1 MNNLQLKSAVATL
14 SVVSNTVLV
23 AAKLFIGFLIGSVS
37 VISEA
42 IHSGVDLVAAII
54 ALVAVRTGG
63 KPADQKHPFGHGK
76 IENISG
82 TVEAVLIFVAAA
94 WIIYEAVDK
103 LMHPREVGQVG
114 WGVAVMFGS
123 SVVNL
128 AVSQLLFKVGRK
140 TDSIALQADA
150 WHLRTDVYTS
160 AGVMLGLGFIW
171 AGERIFEGADLHWVD
186 PMAAIAVALLIVRA
200 AYKLTAESAGDHHP
214 PAPPLLDRA
223 LPAEEVGRIR
233 EVVAGFVPP
242 VRGFHRLRTRK
253 AGPNRF
259 IEFHIFVD
267 GRMLVAESHALS
279 HRIGERLREALSNAT
294 VIVHVEPCA
303 GDCGPA
309 CSEGCLLGPDERE
322 RIRAAH
328 RPSGVASPP
337 PSGTS
342 N

>member
-1 MNNLQLKSAVATL
+1 MNNLQLKSSVATL

-23 AAKLFIGFLIGSVS
+23 VAKLFIGFLIGSVS

-94 WIIYEAVDK
+94 WIVYEAIAK
-103 LMHPREVGQVG
+103 LMHPREVEGIG

-123 SVVNL
+123 SVINL
-128 AVSQLLFKVGRK
+128 VVSQLLFKVGRK

-160 AGVMLGLGFIW
+160 AGVMFGLAFIW
-171 AGERIFEGADLHWVD
+171 IGERVFTGADGKGADLHWVD

-200 AYKLTAESAGDHHP
+200 AYKLTAESAGD
-214 PAPPLLDRA
+214 LLDRA
-223 LPAEEVGRIR
+223 LPTEEVERIR
-233 EVVAGFVPP
+233 EVLAGFVPP

-253 AGPNRF
+253 AGPSRF

-267 GRMLVAESHALS
+267 GQMPVKESHALS
-279 HRIGERLREALSNAT
+279 HRIAGRIQKLFSDASVT
-294 VIVHVEPCA
+294 VHVEPCA
-303 GDCGPA
+303 GDCGQA
-309 CSEGCLLGPDERE
+309 CSEGCLLTPNQRE
-322 RIRAAH
+322 QLH
-328 RPSGVASPP
+328 PP
-337 PSGTS
+337 PSATS
-342 N
+342 D